1 MDGFVMKR
9 VNNLYQQMSM
19 KDMLRL
25 YQKQVRANTK
35 NKHKIYKFEEYFTAN
50 ITNVYNLFHS
60 DDYKVSDYN
69 IFLIR
74 DPKYRIIMSQKMND
88 KIINHVMADY
98 LIQVLDSCLID
109 TNVATRKNK
118 GTHYGMRYLKKYL
131 NELKGNTIY
140 ALNFDISKYF
150 YNIDHKILKQM
161 LQKKIKDKAY
171 LKILFQ
177 IIDSTNENVNERI
190 IKIKRKE
197 IKKLEKSTMKDRN
210 KRIKGIENIPLYQYG
225 KGLPIGNMT
234 SQIMAVFYLNEI
246 DHYIKEQ
253 LHAKYYIR
261 YMDDGVI
268 LSNDK
273 AYLKWCLKKIRKIMA
288 QYQLTLNKKTC
299 IMNVSKNGIDFLG
312 FHYYIM
318 NQKVIMKVRKI
329 TKKRLRQKMKKLD
342 YLYSKK
348 KITEK
353 DIMQVIASYQGHL
366 KYGNTYFLRKK
377 YLRNME
383 KKIS

>member
-1 MDGFVMKR
+1 MKR
-9 VNNLYQQMSM
+9 VNDLYQQMSM

-98 LIQVLDSCLID
+98 LIQVLDSGLID

-140 ALNFDISKYF
+140 ALKFDISKYF

-210 KRIKGIENIPLYQYG
+210 KRIKEIENIPLYQQG

-299 IMNVSKNGIDFLG
+299 IMNVSTNGIDFLG

>member
-1 MDGFVMKR
+1 MKR
-9 VNNLYQQMSM
+9 VNDLYQQMSM

-118 GTHYGMRYLKKYL
+118 GTHYGMRYFKKYL

-140 ALNFDISKYF
+140 ALKFDISKYF

-210 KRIKGIENIPLYQYG
+210 KRIKEIENIPLYQQG

-299 IMNVSKNGIDFLG
+299 IMNVSTNGIDFLG

>member
-1 MDGFVMKR
+1 MKR
-9 VNNLYQQMSM
+9 VNDLYQQMSM

-140 ALNFDISKYF
+140 ALKFDISKYF

-210 KRIKGIENIPLYQYG
+210 KRIKEIENIPLYQYG

>member
-1 MDGFVMKR
+1 MKR
-9 VNNLYQQMSM
+9 VNNLYQQISM
-19 KDMLRL
+19 GDMFRL

-140 ALNFDISKYF
+140 ALKFDISKYF

-210 KRIKGIENIPLYQYG
+210 KRIKEIENIPLYQYG

-234 SQIMAVFYLNEI
+234 SQIMAVFYLNDL

-299 IMNVSKNGIDFLG
+299 IMNVSKNGIDFLE

-329 TKKRLRQKMKKLD
+329 TKKRLRQKIKKLD

>member
-9 VNNLYQQMSM
+9 VNDLYQQMSM

-98 LIQVLDSCLID
+98 LIQVLDSGLID

-140 ALNFDISKYF
+140 ALKFDISKYF

-210 KRIKGIENIPLYQYG
+210 KRIKEIENIPLYQYG

-299 IMNVSKNGIDFLG
+299 IMNVSTNGIDFLG

>member
-1 MDGFVMKR
+1 
-9 VNNLYQQMSM
+9 
-19 KDMLRL
+19 
-25 YQKQVRANTK
+25 
-35 NKHKIYKFEEYFTAN
+35 
-50 ITNVYNLFHS
+50 
-60 DDYKVSDYN
+60 
-69 IFLIR
+69 
-74 DPKYRIIMSQKMND
+74 
-88 KIINHVMADY
+88 
-98 LIQVLDSCLID
+98 
-109 TNVATRKNK
+109 
-118 GTHYGMRYLKKYL
+118 
-131 NELKGNTIY
+131 
-140 ALNFDISKYF
+140 
-150 YNIDHKILKQM
+150 
-161 LQKKIKDKAY
+161 
-171 LKILFQ
+171 
-177 IIDSTNENVNERI
+177 
-190 IKIKRKE
+190 
-197 IKKLEKSTMKDRN
+197 
-210 KRIKGIENIPLYQYG
+210 
-225 KGLPIGNMT
+225 MT

>member
-9 VNNLYQQMSM
+9 VNNLYRQISM
-19 KDMLRL
+19 GDMLRL
-25 YQKQVRANTK
+25 YQKQVKVNTK

-50 ITNVYNLFHS
+50 ITNVYHMFGNHN
-60 DDYKVSDYN
+60 YKVSDYN

-98 LIQVLDSCLID
+98 LIQVLDSCLIN
-109 TNVATRKNK
+109 TNVATRKGK

-131 NELKGNTIY
+131 NQLKGNTIY
-140 ALNFDISKYF
+140 ALKFDISKYF
-150 YNIDHKILKQM
+150 YNIDHVLLKQM
-161 LQKKIKDKAY
+161 LQKKIKDKEY
-171 LKILFQ
+171 LNILFK

-190 IKIKRKE
+190 MKIKKKE
-197 IKKLEKSTMKDRN
+197 IKKLQMSTMHDRD
-210 KRIKGIENIPLYQYG
+210 KRIREIENIPLYQYG

-234 SQIMAVFYLNEI
+234 SQIMAVFYLNDL

-253 LHAKYYIR
+253 LHVKYYIR

-273 AYLKWCLKKIRKIMA
+273 KYLKDCLKKITDMVN

-312 FHYYIM
+312 FRYYII
-318 NQKVIMKVRKI
+318 NQKVIMKVRNI
-329 TKKRLRQKMKKLD
+329 TKKRLRRKMKKLD
-342 YLYSKK
+342 YLYIQK
-348 KITEK
+348 KITKK
-353 DIMQVIASYQGHL
+353 DMNQVIASYQGHL

-377 YLRNME
+377 YLGNME
-383 KKIS
+383 KKV